1 MIAIQHLAAA
11 VNAATKQTIREI
23 ALSFCNFPLE
33 RESTNFQL
41 TDTVRSSILGAAGR
55 SANST
60 VSLRAFVMAKFSK
73 FLLSPSRIL
82 KIS

>member
-1 MIAIQHLAAA
+1 M
-11 VNAATKQTIREI
+11 
-23 ALSFCNFPLE
+23 
-33 RESTNFQL
+33 
-41 TDTVRSSILGAAGR
+41 LGAAGR

-82 KIS
+82 QISR